1 MTSGTPLLQLRRLTR
16 RFERPKTAAERVMA
30 VFGKKAAGSTVHAVD
45 SVDLELRAGEVLGLV
60 GESGCGKS
68 TLARLVAGLI
78 APSSGEVL
86 YRGADIAQYGPA
98 ERRAWRPRVQMV
110 FQDPFASLNP
120 RMRVAQIIAQG
131 PRFHSLVS
139 RRELPEYAQ
148 QALEAVGLPAA
159 AAQRYP
165 HQFSGG
171 QRQRIA
177 LARALAMK
185 PELLVCDEPVASLDV
200 SVQAQVL
207 NLFSELRE
215 RLKLTYLFVS
225 HDLGVVNHLCD
236 RVAVMYLGRIVESAS
251 TDTLFERPRHPY
263 TQALLAEVPR
273 IGMPKPAGAPIR
285 GEVPSPLAPPSGC
298 HFHPRCPYAVER
310 CRSERPLLRELGQGV
325 SAACHLAEI
334 IPPFSLNAL
343 PQKAT
348 PP

>member
-1 MTSGTPLLQLRRLTR
+1 MTSETPLLQLRRLTR
-16 RFERPKTAAERVMA
+16 RFERPATLVEHAMA
-30 VFGKKAAGSTVHAVD
+30 MLGKKAVDSAVHAVD
-45 SVDLELRAGEVLGLV
+45 TVDLELRAGEVLGLV

-68 TLARLVAGLI
+68 TLARLAAGLI
-78 APSSGEVL
+78 GPSSGQVL
-86 YRGADIAQYGPA
+86 YRGADIAQQGAA

-120 RMRVAQIIAQG
+120 RMRVGQIITQG
-131 PRFHSLVS
+131 PRFHGLVS
-139 RRELPEYAQ
+139 RGELPEYATQ
-148 QALEAVGLPAA
+148 VLEAVGLPAV

-177 LARALAMK
+177 IARALAMK

-236 RVAVMYLGRIVESAS
+236 RVAVMYLGRIVESAR
-251 TDTLFERPRHPY
+251 TDTLFDRPRHPY

-273 IGMPKPAGAPIR
+273 IGMPKPTGAPIR

-298 HFHPRCPYAVER
+298 HFHPRCPYAVAR
-310 CRSERPLLRELGQGV
+310 CSSEQPLLRELAPGV
-325 SAACHLAEI
+325 FGACHLAEI
-334 IPPFSLNAL
+334 IPPFSMRTSRRGTAG
-343 PQKAT
+343 
-348 PP
+348 